1 MAGHMQSQARSWY
14 MDCKRKNLS
23 LLERQFPDLLIHT
36 IVSLL
41 TSHAAVVAIFGLNP
55 RSASGSGP
63 SPPPPVWIVM
73 FSEPALVESYIRVE
87 KMN

>member
-41 TSHAAVVAIFGLNP
+41 TSHAAAVAIFCLK
-55 RSASGSGP
+55 R
-63 SPPPPVWIVM
+63 IVM
-73 FSEPALVESYIRVE
+73 FSEPALEESYTRVV